1 MILGLLVE
9 CYPTRKTDM
18 KYVLDVLIK
27 LAFVIILWGFIA
39 ISALM
44 ITGFWYMLEALQ

>member
-1 MILGLLVE
+1 MILGHLAVHSL
-9 CYPTRKTDM
+9 TWKTDM